1 MKTQKVTLII
11 WPHARAETLL
21 DVPLSRQNRQEQK
34 GHLDSGS
41 DAEIGVDA
49 QPRCAPCRG
58 QWAVLTVMVDSYSAV
73 SIIMNLYSYIQRI
86 YILTYILQ
94 RRGPE
99 LGLHSAVQY
108 QGNV

>member
-11 WPHARAETLL
+11 WLHARAETLL

-58 QWAVLTVMVDSYSAV
+58 QWAVLTVIVDSYSAV
-73 SIIMNLYSYIQRI
+73 SPTQRI

-94 RRGPE
+94 RKGPE